1 MSFNHVI
8 DHDRSE
14 VEIRMNYWFNSDF
27 VYSNELL
34 THYWYFSEAFA
45 ASLFPYLLVSSLPST
60 IVLKITQLLL
70 IGSVLINATFI
81 DNESK
86 LIHMLM
92 TALNI
97 DESIFRFKLNQNINV
112 ELIMDKSKP
121 QTDIEPYYVMH
132 ISAKLITILACFT
145 ITRA

>member
-1 MSFNHVI
+1 
-8 DHDRSE
+8 
-14 VEIRMNYWFNSDF
+14 
-27 VYSNELL
+27 
-34 THYWYFSEAFA
+34 
-45 ASLFPYLLVSSLPST
+45 
-60 IVLKITQLLL
+60 
-70 IGSVLINATFI
+70 
-81 DNESK
+81 
-86 LIHMLM
+86 MLM